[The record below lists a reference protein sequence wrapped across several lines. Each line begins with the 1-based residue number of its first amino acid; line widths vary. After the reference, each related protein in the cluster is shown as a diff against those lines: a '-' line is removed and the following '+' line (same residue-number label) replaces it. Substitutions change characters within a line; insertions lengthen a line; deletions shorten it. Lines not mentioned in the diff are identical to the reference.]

1 MRFLL
6 IFLAVLLLAWRW
18 RTSRSAQNPLPQRKA
33 PDVLTPQAMLPCQ
46 QCGVHVP
53 ANDAV
58 IGTRGAYCSIAHR
71 QQMEP

>member
-1 MRFLL
+1 MKFLL

-18 RTSRSAQNPLPQRKA
+18 RTWRAAQA
-33 PDVLTPQAMLPCQ
+33 PLTPRKNPAPQTPQTMLQCH
-46 QCGVHVP
+46 QCGVHLP

-58 IGTRGAYCSIAHR
+58 IGTRGAYCSVAHR